1 VTDRGDAG
9 TAANGAGVGV
19 DLIEVEAAGARVAF
33 STRHGGVSEG
43 PYASLNLGLQTG
55 DDPAKVVDNRR
66 RLADRLG
73 LGVDA
78 IAGGRQVHETAIER
92 WGAPPDQRR
101 HGFANPAAELPEVD
115 GHTTARHGLALLVL
129 VADCLPVALV
139 SHQRVA
145 MIHCG
150 WRGLAD
156 GIVEHALTLFDA
168 APAAVVGPGIGRCCF
183 VVGPEVLARFA
194 DVEGAADGRMLDLR
208 RVAEARLLAAGATG
222 VEHVDLCTSCNP
234 ERFFSHRRDGGVTGR
249 QCGIVWRP

>member
-1 VTDRGDAG
+1 VA
-9 TAANGAGVGV
+9 V
-19 DLIEVEAAGARVAF
+19 IEVDVPGARVAF
-33 STRHGGVSEG
+33 STRQGGVSEG
-43 PYASLNLGLQTG
+43 PYASLNLGLQT
-55 DDPAKVVDNRR
+55 DDDAPRVIENRHLLAKQ
-66 RLADRLG
+66 LG
-73 LGVDA
+73 LDIGA
-78 IAGGRQVHETAIER
+78 IATGRQVHGTAIER
-92 WGAPPDQRR
+92 WGAPPEPGRYSWAD
-101 HGFANPAAELPEVD
+101 PSAEPPEVD
-115 GHTTARHGLALLVL
+115 GHTTARHGLALVVL

-139 SHQRVA
+139 SQQRVA

-168 APAAVVGPGIGRCCF
+168 APAAVVGPGIGHCCF
-183 VVGPEVLARFA
+183 EVGPEVLARFE

-234 ERFFSHRRDGGVTGR
+234 DQFFSHRRDDGVTGR